1 MKKLLYTAFFLVSL
15 WDYPAYAQTGRVIDV
30 ISGNGIAEATVGAS
44 VSCQLDPPPLPPRTV
59 FLGSAQTDSNGQF
72 NLTFGPVDPRCPL
85 QFITY
90 AVGKQGYI
98 FDRGQG
104 PTLFRGTDRP
114 FISASAANYSIESIT
129 SEMIVA
135 GFGQDLATSIEAA
148 STTDLP
154 TTLAGRSMVVADYRG
169 NEKTAQLF
177 YVSPSQINYL
187 MPAGLAEGA
196 YITKIIAGNQVVR
209 AGFIY
214 IAKVIPGVFTAN
226 ANGDGVAAAVVVR
239 TKPDGSQQYESMV
252 SFDTAQNK
260 YVATPIDL
268 GSETDQV
275 VLVLFGTGWRNQ
287 SSLSAFSVKIK
298 GIDAPVQFAGMQP
311 MLPGLDQL
319 NALIPR
325 SLIGSGEVDVE
336 VKVDGRSANKVKM
349 AIK

>member
-1 MKKLLYTAFFLVSL
+1 
-15 WDYPAYAQTGRVIDV
+15 
-30 ISGNGIAEATVGAS
+30 
-44 VSCQLDPPPLPPRTV
+44 
-59 FLGSAQTDSNGQF
+59 
-72 NLTFGPVDPRCPL
+72 
-85 QFITY
+85 
-90 AVGKQGYI
+90 
-98 FDRGQG
+98 
-104 PTLFRGTDRP
+104 
-114 FISASAANYSIESIT
+114 
-129 SEMIVA
+129 
-135 GFGQDLATSIEAA
+135 

-154 TTLAGRSMVVADYRG
+154 TTLAGRSLVVADYRG

-187 MPAGLAEGA
+187 MPAGLAESA

-209 AGFIY
+209 ASFMY

-268 GSETDQV
+268 GSETDRV

-287 SSLSAFSVKIK
+287 SSLSAFSVKI
-298 GIDAPVQFAGMQP
+298 GGTDAQVQFAGKQP

-325 SLIGSGEVDVE
+325 SLIGSGEGMLSRTSEPSPDFCDNPLKLRPQHRVNLETLIEIPLRFRLAPLLQIADAAIEEGQGAARIEDERLIVI
-336 VKVDGRSANKVKM
+336 VHRSRQIAASASRIAAIAVGDGLAR
-349 AIK
+349 IQ